1 MLLRILKGPVHSYGA
16 GARMPFFEKIA
27 PRFVSAARLERMRQV
42 LAGRT
47 RYVVPVFENL
57 YKAHN
62 AAAVIRTAE
71 AFGVAQA
78 HFVEG
83 ETEYEDHRD
92 ITQGSH
98 RWVDILTHAS
108 TEACFA
114 ALRHEGYLIV
124 GTCLHE
130 RAVTPEVI
138 PLDRPLALV
147 FGNEL
152 EGMSGEAI
160 RACDLLVRI
169 PMYGFVESLNISVS
183 AALLLSGLLT
193 RIRAT
198 PELAWPLG
206 PAERRKTLQRW
217 LYHNTRIGAIVTAA
231 RKGGTILRAEG

>member
-1 MLLRILKGPVHSYGA
+1 
-16 GARMPFFEKIA
+16 MPFFEKIA
-27 PRFVSAARLERMRQV
+27 PRFVSPARLERMRTV
-42 LAGRT
+42 LAQRT

-57 YKAHN
+57 YKTHN

-78 HFVEG
+78 HFIIEG

-98 RWVDILTHAS
+98 RWVDIRTHAS

-114 ALRHEGYLIV
+114 ALRDEGYLIV

-130 RAVTPEVI
+130 QAVVPEALL
-138 PLDRPLALV
+138 LDRPLALV

-152 EGMSGEAI
+152 AGMSAGAI
-160 RACDLLVRI
+160 RSCDLLVKI

-198 PELAWPLG
+198 PELAWPLA
-206 PAERRKTLQRW
+206 PAERRKILQRW
-217 LYHNTRIGAIVTAA
+217 LYGNTRLGAIVQAA
-231 RKGGTILRAEG
+231 RKGGTILRGEA